1 MEFVGSRIEEY
12 FKTNTNETTASIR
25 YDFQAYLRGQMIW
38 YTCAIINKELIKK
51 TNFYHSYKAESS
63 GISSHQTTFLDG
75 LQIPSLSDEAKQHL
89 ESQFSIEE
97 LLKAITLMKSGKTAG
112 TDGLPIDI
120 FKAFKEKMVYP
131 LMNMYKESLELG
143 ILPPSLRITLIP
155 KPDKPH
161 TKYES
166 YRPVFLINTEAKILA
181 KMLDQD

>member
-1 MEFVGSRIEEY
+1 
-12 FKTNTNETTASIR
+12 
-25 YDFQAYLRGQMIW
+25 
-38 YTCAIINKELIKK
+38 
-51 TNFYHSYKAESS
+51 
-63 GISSHQTTFLDG
+63 
-75 LQIPSLSDEAKQHL
+75 
-89 ESQFSIEE
+89 
-97 LLKAITLMKSGKTAG
+97 MKSGKTAG